1 MTTVPAPDR
10 TASRLTDADRDA
22 VRRRL
27 ADTTR
32 GWSRIAGHYV
42 TTADALT
49 RTACHAIGCTAHD
62 LRPSELVELADL
74 VADHLAPLADPT
86 TTTYAEPATGYGTD

>member
-1 MTTVPAPDR
+1 MTTPDR
-10 TASRLTDADRDA
+10 TSSRLTDADRDA

-27 ADTTR
+27 AEITARWTL
-32 GWSRIAGHYV
+32 IPGHYV
-42 TTADALT
+42 ETSAALN
-49 RTACHAIGCTAHD
+49 RAGAHAIGCSAHD
-62 LRPSELVELADL
+62 LRPSELLELADL

>member
-1 MTTVPAPDR
+1 MTTIPAPDR

-27 ADTTR
+27 EELTAR
-32 GWSRIAGHYV
+32 WARIPGHYV
-42 TTADALT
+42 TTADTLT
-49 RTACHAIGCTAHD
+49 RSACHAIGCTAHD
-62 LRPSELVELADL
+62 LRPSELLELADL

-86 TTTYAEPATGYGTD
+86 TTTHAEPATGHGTD